1 MTGPVYNLPFLGGIA
16 MRWRRWRQDVRLW
29 LRRRLSTLS
38 EWTSDALAR
47 RWVQQTLA
55 ALALLVLLS
64 TLHRGERLAFIG
76 SADHWLRETV
86 TQPYDFRAA
95 AQRVQASPVWRA
107 ARVPEIVDRLRRSL
121 AVPAS
126 QNAPGPA
133 TTAGGSSGPA
143 GGQGVPAADQAMPA
157 LAQPGAGST
166 LRDGGETG
174 LAVTLLPPVPGVVV
188 RTFGHAAGTEA
199 NNLFQGLELQT
210 QPGTPVHAA
219 AAGTVLSVDSDPAGK
234 RLTLDHGGGL
244 RTRCTFA
251 GQVAVKVGDRVDR
264 GAILGKVD
272 DSDGARVY
280 FEVEVDGRAVDPSPF
295 LPEEPRSV

>member
-1 MTGPVYNLPFLGGIA
+1 M
-16 MRWRRWRQDVRLW
+16 
-29 LRRRLSTLS
+29 S

-47 RWVQQTLA
+47 RWVKQTLA

-64 TLHRGERLAFIG
+64 TLHRGERLALIG
-76 SADHWLRETV
+76 SADHWLRQTV

-95 AQRVQASPVWRA
+95 AQLVQASPVWRA
-107 ARVPEIVDRLRRSL
+107 ARLPEIVDRLRRSL
-121 AVPAS
+121 AV
-126 QNAPGPA
+126 
-133 TTAGGSSGPA
+133 
-143 GGQGVPAADQAMPA
+143 
-157 LAQPGAGST
+157 T
-166 LRDGGETG
+166 L
-174 LAVTLLPPVPGVVV
+174 VPPVPGTVV

-210 QPGTPVHAA
+210 HPGTTVLAA
-219 AAGTVLSVDSDPAGK
+219 AAGTVVSVEPDPAGH

-251 GQVAVKVGDRVDR
+251 GQVLVKAGDRLGRDAV
-264 GAILGKVD
+264 LGKVD

-295 LPEEPRSV
+295 LLEEAGSV

>member
-1 MTGPVYNLPFLGGIA
+1 

-64 TLHRGERLAFIG
+64 TLHRGERLALIG
-76 SADHWLRETV
+76 SADHWLRQTV

-95 AQRVQASPVWRA
+95 ARLLQASPVWRA
-107 ARVPEIVDRLRRSL
+107 ARLPEIVDRLRRSL

-126 QNAPGPA
+126 QNAPSPA

-143 GGQGVPAADQAMPA
+143 GGQGASAGDRDQALPA
-157 LAQPGAGST
+157 LAQPGAGRAS
-166 LRDGGETG
+166 RDGGETG
-174 LAVTLLPPVPGVVV
+174 LAVTLVPPVPGTVV

-210 QPGTPVHAA
+210 HPGTTVHAA
-219 AAGTVLSVDSDPAGK
+219 AAGTVVSVEPDPAGH

-251 GQVAVKVGDRVDR
+251 GQVLVKAGDSLGRDAV
-264 GAILGKVD
+264 LGKVD

-295 LPEEPRSV
+295 LLEEARSV